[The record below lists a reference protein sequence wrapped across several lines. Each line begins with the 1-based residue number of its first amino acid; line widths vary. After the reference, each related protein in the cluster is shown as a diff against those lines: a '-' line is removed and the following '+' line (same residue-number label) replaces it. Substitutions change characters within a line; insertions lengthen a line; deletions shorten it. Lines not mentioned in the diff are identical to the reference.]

1 MLEWLR
7 DRWQRVTTKPC
18 KACGK
23 PVAVTAYRET
33 GRSRKE
39 SWWAGGEVEL
49 ECPNCGDTFWTK
61 K

>member
-7 DRWQRVTTKPC
+7 DRWQDVTTKPC
-18 KACGK
+18 EVCGK
-23 PVAVTAYRET
+23 PVAVTAYRQT
-33 GRSRKE
+33 GRSRKG
-39 SWWAGGEVEL
+39 SWWAGSAVEL